1 MTRVGAVLL
10 LATCLAGCS
19 AGRDTTHVVRRGDT
33 LHELG
38 VRYGVPH
45 AEIARANGIA
55 DPRRLQPGQTLRIPR
70 ARARDT
76 APAASFRPPADL
88 ADAKLLWPVRG
99 GRVSSGFGPRDAAF
113 HDGIDIVAPIGT
125 PVLAAER
132 GVVVYSGYR
141 RGYGNVVVV
150 RHRPGL
156 STLYAHNQSN
166 RVRVGQAVRRGEVVA
181 LVGDSGRTTGA
192 NLHFEVWFGDHVV
205 DPLRFLA
212 GQPPVV
218 AGAGAP

>member
-1 MTRVGAVLL
+1 MIRIAAVLL
-10 LATCLAGCS
+10 LATFLGGCS
-19 AGRDTTHVVRRGDT
+19 AGRDATHVVRRGDT

-45 AEIARANGIA
+45 EEIARANGIA
-55 DPRRLQPGQTLRIPR
+55 DPRRLLPGQTLRIPR
-70 ARARDT
+70 ARGT
-76 APAASFRPPADL
+76 AAAASVRPPADL
-88 ADAKLLWPVRG
+88 TDEKLLWPVRG

-181 LVGDSGRTTGA
+181 LVGDSGRTTGP
-192 NLHFEVWFGDHVV
+192 NLHFEVWFGDNVV
-205 DPLRFLA
+205 DPLRFFA
-212 GQPPVV
+212 GQSPVV
-218 AGAGAP
+218 AGAEAP

>member
-1 MTRVGAVLL
+1 MIRIGAVLL
-10 LATCLAGCS
+10 LATSLAGCS
-19 AGRDTTHVVRRGDT
+19 ASRDATHVVRRGET

-45 AEIARANGIA
+45 EEIARANGIA
-55 DPRRLQPGQTLRIPR
+55 DPRRLLPGQTLRIPR
-70 ARARDT
+70 ARGSA
-76 APAASFRPPADL
+76 AASARPPADL
-88 ADAKLLWPVRG
+88 TNAKLLWPVRG

-181 LVGDSGRTTGA
+181 LVGDSGRTTGP

-205 DPLRFLA
+205 DPLRFFA
-212 GQPPVV
+212 PQPPVV
-218 AGAGAP
+218 AGAEAP